1 MIVNGIE
8 IPKHLQHLPVE
19 RILNLLYLF
28 RART

>member
-8 IPKHLQHLPVE
+8 IPKYLQHLPKS

-28 RART
+28 RQRT